1 MLEIGLQGLALA
13 LTLVTI
19 AALKKGGKSFPTP
32 LAFAVGIV
40 LAYAYAHAGQPWS
53 ILSAKAHDMNGRIGD
68 HFGAGA
74 AAVALG
80 IAGFWHYSRP
90 GPKGSV
96 LQGFLMM
103 TAALE
108 ARGLLAQVT
117 AMIGSLIQV
126 VTG

>member
-1 MLEIGLQGLALA
+1 MLEIGLQGLAFT
-13 LTLVTI
+13 LTLITI

-32 LAFAVGIV
+32 LAFAIGIV

-53 ILSAKAHDMNGRIGD
+53 ILSAKAHDLNGRIGD
-68 HFGAGA
+68 NFDAVP

-80 IAGFWHYSRP
+80 LAGFWHYSRP

-108 ARGLLAQVT
+108 AKGFLTQVT
-117 AMIGSLIQV
+117 AMAGSLIQV
-126 VTG
+126 VAG